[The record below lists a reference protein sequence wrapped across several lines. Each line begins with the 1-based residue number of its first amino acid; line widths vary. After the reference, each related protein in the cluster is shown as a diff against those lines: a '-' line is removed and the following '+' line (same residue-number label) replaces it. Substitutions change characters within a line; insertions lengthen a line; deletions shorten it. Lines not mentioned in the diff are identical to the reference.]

1 MYVALRLPLP
11 RDLSFSSSSQGVT
24 VQPDDSNVFLWN
36 CTVAGAVS
44 GSFTLPHS
52 SLDLRLSFPPLPT
65 VRRSLQARHLSLQAR
80 ALGKLPLQGP
90 SGADAASC
98 LAARVLTAACATLG
112 QVQHK
117 DIPPWNKRRGPHMRA
132 HPARSGE
139 PPSVHARV
147 FSERHTSPCSS
158 YAPQWKPAIKLPTG
172 MSSIVECISLGRINR
187 VVHLRCRT
195 RAALHSNSTSS
206 PRSACCHQGESE
218 QPQP

>member
-1 MYVALRLPLP
+1 MAL
-11 RDLSFSSSSQGVT
+11 
-24 VQPDDSNVFLWN
+24 
-36 CTVAGAVS
+36 
-44 GSFTLPHS
+44 
-52 SLDLRLSFPPLPT
+52 SLCLVHRSIFASLSFPPLPT
-65 VRRSLQARHLSLQAR
+65 VRWPLQARRLSLQAR
-80 ALGKLPLQGP
+80 ALGKLPFQGP
-90 SGADAASC
+90 SGADTASR
-98 LAARVLTAACATLG
+98 LALHVLTAACAALG
-112 QVQHK
+112 QVQHE